1 MIKKSINFIW
11 GNIRDTNFLVL
22 LFVFA
27 ELTKVAGFLP
37 PIPDVVTYLI
47 LMMYSLY
54 SLSHAKTYD
63 VMFIMLLA
71 YIPLEILITSPDS
84 MFSPWLRYFLFAI
97 IIISC
102 TSLCA
107 SRKLVLMRARIFEI
121 TCLCCAILGVGSF
134 FAYFLGINYMRV
146 YNFSDVTIVGLF
158 GGLTQHSMLLGPVAG
173 VGTLY
178 LADIALKR
186 KNRILWALTAFC
198 FICVLLSA
206 SRSAVLST
214 IAGILVLIRLR
225 VNNIGKFFKYI
236 VAIFI
241 VFASTMP
248 LWQNSISGLV
258 EKQNKNVTS
267 GSTFNSREDKWEQRI
282 VEFKSSPIFGYGFA
296 SVDSANKD
304 NSIEAGG
311 KSIETGSSWLSV
323 LSMTGVVGFFIIMRI
338 YVRSFSLA
346 YQWRKE
352 SLLLSVLILLSV
364 NMFTEGYIFFGG
376 SFLAFLF
383 WITIGVCSDRK
394 YCIT

>member
-1 MIKKSINFIW
+1 
-11 GNIRDTNFLVL
+11 
-22 LFVFA
+22 
-27 ELTKVAGFLP
+27 
-37 PIPDVVTYLI
+37 
-47 LMMYSLY
+47 
-54 SLSHAKTYD
+54 
-63 VMFIMLLA
+63 
-71 YIPLEILITSPDS
+71 
-84 MFSPWLRYFLFAI
+84 
-97 IIISC
+97 
-102 TSLCA
+102 
-107 SRKLVLMRARIFEI
+107 
-121 TCLCCAILGVGSF
+121 
-134 FAYFLGINYMRV
+134 
-146 YNFSDVTIVGLF
+146 
-158 GGLTQHSMLLGPVAG
+158 MLLGPVAG

-186 KNRILWALTAFC
+186 KNRILWVLTAFC

-241 VFASTMP
+241 VFACTMP

-258 EKQNKNVTS
+258 EKQNKNVTA

-296 SVDSANKD
+296 SVDPANKD
-304 NSIEAGG
+304 NSIGDGG

-323 LSMTGVVGFFIIMRI
+323 LSMTGIVGFFIIMRI

-376 SFLAFLF
+376 SFLSFLF